1 MEKRLLD
8 CKRKTMYSHWKEGEW
23 YRLFSTKTT
32 NFGRLWIEKIE
43 RKQISMKISS
53 ISYPWIC
60 LSTEFSVS
68 FNITNILLVT
78 QTKFTH
84 FLLPSLY
91 PYLSDPFLTP
101 IQWAGLVNSNT
112 KIFLTSTFFSSPQLL
127 WVRASLSLACSIVIP
142 WLLAFLSSTL
152 FTATPSS
159 TREQNEWQKRQIGPP
174 HSLPAPSHKKPVN
187 NLDDCPQGD
196 WKDNWVVEENIRN
209 FTYFYFIPQNEI
221 NY

>member
-60 LSTEFSVS
+60 LSTEFSIS

-127 WVRASLSLACSIVIP
+127 WVSLTFSCLLYCNTLAISLPFVNPVYRNSILHTWTEWMTEKANWTTSLP
-142 WLLAFLSSTL
+142 PRPLPQKTCKQPRWLSSRGL
-152 FTATPSS
+152 
-159 TREQNEWQKRQIGPP
+159 KRQLGCRR
-174 HSLPAPSHKKPVN
+174 K
-187 NLDDCPQGD
+187 
-196 WKDNWVVEENIRN
+196 
-209 FTYFYFIPQNEI
+209 Y
-221 NY
+221 